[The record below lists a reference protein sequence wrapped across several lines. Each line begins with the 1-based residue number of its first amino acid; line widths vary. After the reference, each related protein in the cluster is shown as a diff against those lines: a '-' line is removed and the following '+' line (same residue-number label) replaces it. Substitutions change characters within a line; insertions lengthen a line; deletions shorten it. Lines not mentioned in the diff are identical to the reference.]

1 MSLACAFSNQASL
14 CEDEGREKALAAKL
28 DLEGKKAVL
37 ADAEKQLNA
46 AREAVNDKHRELLK
60 TTRNDPLKVSSAYR
74 TKRHLCIL
82 LPSSIASCM
91 SSHVS

>member
-1 MSLACAFSNQASL
+1 MPSMSLACAFSNQEFL

-37 ADAEKQLNA
+37 ADADKQLNA

-60 TTRNDPLKVSSAYR
+60 TTRNDPLKVSYR
-74 TKRHLCIL
+74 TKR
-82 LPSSIASCM
+82 PFVYSTA
-91 SSHVS
+91 